1 MHFTTRNF
9 LATCLALSAALSLNS
24 CGIMED
30 ADEDDGRLAFSRL
43 VKEPATTQ
51 TLEKLPAIETLV
63 SICRSLAALDLIYED
78 RIHKEASGN
87 LEFHQHW
94 AKKEGEKAFLID
106 WEGHDNLV
114 VWFSP
119 HGCVIKGHDE
129 ESTMNPQVAPY
140 DLEMQHGM
148 KLYPGLLKGF
158 PEEFKAFLAEPNFQ
172 TSNATFVIWRK
183 KDDDRWHIGP
193 IKWPTRKPNRW
204 TTHDGSD
211 DLLSPLNA
219 DAKIYAEWIKK
230 SRHKKVDVATI
241 QRVFNHEPMT
251 KALYKALDS
260 DRNFTHLE
268 NDLREIGYPVAELQ
282 SGEAKTAG
290 SFEKSEK
297 ETVEKKDNAEPEPA
311 AESKPIVPPAENA
324 EPQKKKF

>member
-1 MHFTTRNF
+1 MHFRTRTF
-9 LATCLALSAALSLNS
+9 LATCIALTAGFSLNS

-30 ADEDDGRLAFSRL
+30 AGEDDGRLAFSRL

-51 TLEKLPAIETLV
+51 SLEKLPAIDTLV
-63 SICRSLAALDLIYED
+63 SVCRSLAALDLIYED
-78 RIHKEASGN
+78 RLHKEASGN
-87 LEFHQHW
+87 LEFHQPW

-140 DLEMQHGM
+140 ELETQHGM

-158 PEEFKAFLAEPNFQ
+158 PEEFRSFLSEPNFQ

-193 IKWPTRKPNRW
+193 IVWPTRKPNRW

-211 DLLSPLNA
+211 DLLSPLSA
-219 DAKIYAEWIKK
+219 DSKIYAEWIQK
-230 SRHKKVDVATI
+230 SRQKKVDAATI
-241 QRVFNHEPMT
+241 QRVFAHEPMT
-251 KALYKALDS
+251 KELYKALNS
-260 DRNFTHLE
+260 DRNYTHLE
-268 NDLREIGYPVAELQ
+268 NDLKEIGYPVGKVTTEKTTPVESVMPSKAE
-282 SGEAKTAG
+282 ATTVNPKKTAPDI
-290 SFEKSEK
+290 K
-297 ETVEKKDNAEPEPA
+297 TLPVVPA
-311 AESKPIVPPAENA
+311 TENA
-324 EPQKKKF
+324 EPHKEKP